1 MKRLLC
7 AALAVLL
14 LLSGCGTSYDKPA
27 PSRVPAAAAAPEEGD
42 LKYVALTFDDGPSP
56 RCTPRLL
63 DGLAEYGARATF
75 FVVGCQTVKDPD
87 IVRRI
92 AAEGHQVGNHSYDHP
107 QLDSLTCAQALA
119 DLQKNDDLLREL
131 LGEGNYWVRPPYGL
145 CTDREAA
152 ALSVPLVNWS
162 VDTEDWKSKD
172 ADRIVDIIY
181 RQTGDGDIILL
192 HDRYQ
197 NTVDAVLQAVPHLQ
211 EQGYV
216 FVTVEELLTLR
227 GITPKAGVTYR
238 CAP

>member
-7 AALAVLL
+7 AALVVLL
-14 LLSGCGTSYDKPA
+14 LLSGCAA
-27 PSRVPAAAAAPEEGD
+27 PFDEPVPPRVPAAAAAPEAGD

-107 QLDSLTCAQALA
+107 QLDSLTYAQALD

-131 LGEGNYWVRPPYGL
+131 LGEGDYWVRPPYGL

-162 VDTEDWKSKD
+162 VDTED
-172 ADRIVDIIY
+172 
-181 RQTGDGDIILL
+181 
-192 HDRYQ
+192 
-197 NTVDAVLQAVPHLQ
+197 
-211 EQGYV
+211 
-216 FVTVEELLTLR
+216 
-227 GITPKAGVTYR
+227 
-238 CAP
+238 